1 MKSTL
6 IFLSVFLGIGISAQT
21 IENVT
26 FSAAASNNDI
36 FQPVVGGP
44 YGANLSGAGGS
55 LVVSASYGESTYDQ
69 GTLNKEELSILTNI
83 RVYPNPTTSLI
94 NVDLS
99 QLSPSEYQLCLVDLN
114 GKVVY
119 HQITGDKSIEVDMH
133 NYPTGSYVLKVQ
145 TKGTQQID
153 TFQIIKTK

>member
-1 MKSTL
+1 MKYFLLVSL
-6 IFLSVFLGIGISAQT
+6 ICFSIDISAQT

-26 FSAAASNNDI
+26 FSSAASNNDS